1 MKTDY
6 TLLSD
11 DQLVMAYFQ
20 NENTQALAALVKR
33 HERKL
38 FQICNTHTHDVEESQ
53 DLLQE
58 SWIKAIGFIS
68 KGKYKPQNTFLGW
81 MYSIIY
87 HTYIDVCRKN
97 KTRLETV
104 RYDDIVHLVP
114 SHRTPELIYIDK
126 EFRSFF
132 EEFAKYANT
141 NNPKFEECLRLFFLY
156 QYKYKDIAEETN
168 TPIGTIKCWV
178 FNGRKMAKKDE
189 TLLLAV

>member
-1 MKTDY
+1 MKTNY
-6 TLLSD
+6 TLVSD

-20 NENTQALAALVKR
+20 NENAEALTTLVKR

-38 FQICNTHTHDVEESQ
+38 FQICNGYTHDIEESQ

-68 KGKYKPQNTFLGW
+68 KGKYKPQNAFQSW
-81 MYSIIY
+81 MYSIIRRA
-87 HTYIDVCRKN
+87 YIDIHRKN
-97 KTRLETV
+97 KRRLDTV
-104 RYDDIVHLVP
+104 QYDDIVHLVP

-132 EEFAKYANT
+132 EEFVSYANT

-156 QYKYKDIAEETN
+156 QYKYKDIADKTD
-168 TPIGTIKCWV
+168 TPIGTVKYWV
-178 FNGRKMAKKDE
+178 FNGRKLAKRDE
-189 TLLLAV
+189 TLLQAV